1 MRFLNYISLLL
12 LLSVFSTR
20 TFAQSNAGG
29 NVVLHADP
37 RLSVLTNHVHSA
49 EKQTASVLPT
59 KPKARPKVATVTAVN
74 MPDTRAN
81 RSDTKAE
88 PASKANKVVVNAASA
103 STSKTDV
110 KPLPG
115 ENGHAA
121 GWTPPVYRKARSV
134 SSGKGFRVQIYNGPD
149 RNKAIAVK
157 SEFMRLYPGVRTY
170 LTYVSPGFRV
180 KVGDY
185 RNRSDAAGML
195 RELNSV
201 YNPSMIV
208 PDIINISTF

>member
-1 MRFLNYISLLL
+1 MKFLNYICLLL
-12 LLSVFSTR
+12 LLIAFSTKS
-20 TFAQSNAGG
+20 FAQNNAGG

-37 RLSVLTNHVHSA
+37 RLSVLTNHVHRA
-49 EKQTASVLPT
+49 EQQTASVMPS
-59 KPKARPKVATVTAVN
+59 KPKTRTKITALTGSPAPESKV
-74 MPDTRAN
+74 
-81 RSDTKAE
+81 
-88 PASKANKVVVNAASA
+88 NKVVVGAVPA
-103 STSKTDV
+103 TISKTDV

-157 SEFMRLYPGVRTY
+157 SDFMRLYPGVRTY
-170 LTYVSPGFRV
+170 LTYISPGFRV

-195 RELNSV
+195 KELNSV

-208 PDIINISTF
+208 PDIVNISTF